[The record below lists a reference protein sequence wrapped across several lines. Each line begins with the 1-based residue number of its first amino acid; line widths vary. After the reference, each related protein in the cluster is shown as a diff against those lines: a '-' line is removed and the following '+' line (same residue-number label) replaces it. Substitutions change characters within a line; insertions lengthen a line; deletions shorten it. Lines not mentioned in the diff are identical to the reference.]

1 MITTKQTALWN
12 TNRKLILAVLLAIQF
27 VVTYAI
33 GTSGLLANSQ
43 FIMIPPIALTVLIP
57 VALFFT
63 IYAVSEGFRN
73 FVLAQDIR
81 TLTRL
86 HHWRVV
92 GFAFLAL
99 YAFNQ
104 LPALFALPA
113 GLGDVAI
120 GLSAAFIVSKMESDP
135 DYIFSDGFRRFH
147 LFGLLDFTVALGTAA
162 LSSGAF
168 PALISNGLTSSALDV
183 WPLNLF
189 PGFIVPCFII
199 LQLSALLKVRHLRQ
213 QHSTT
218 AGLVLA
224 S

>member
-1 MITTKQTALWN
+1 MTTTNQTPLWN
-12 TNRKLILAVLLAIQF
+12 SSRKLTLAVLLAIQF
-27 VVTYAI
+27 ITAYAI

-43 FIMIPPIALTVLIP
+43 FTMIPPIALTVLIP
-57 VALFFT
+57 VTLFFT
-63 IYAVSEGFRN
+63 TYALSERFRN

-86 HHWRVV
+86 QHWRVV

-99 YAFNQ
+99 YAFDQ

-113 GLGDVAI
+113 GLGDMAI
-120 GLSAAFIVSKMESDP
+120 GLSAAFIVSNMERDP
-135 DYIFSDGFRRFH
+135 DYIFSDGYRRFH
-147 LFGLLDFTVALGTAA
+147 LLGLLDFTVALGTAA

-168 PALISNGLTSSALDV
+168 PTLISNGLTSSALDV

-189 PGFIVPCFII
+189 PSFIVPVFII

-213 QHSTT
+213 QHSATT
-218 AGLVLA
+218 SFVPA

>member
-1 MITTKQTALWN
+1 MTTTKQTPLWN
-12 TNRKLILAVLLAIQF
+12 TNRKLGLAALLAIQF
-27 VVTYAI
+27 VAAYAI
-33 GTSGLLANSQ
+33 GTSGLLENSQ

-63 IYAVSEGFRN
+63 TYAVSERFRN

-86 HHWRVV
+86 QHWRVV

-99 YAFNQ
+99 YAFDQ

-120 GLSAAFIVSKMESDP
+120 GLSAAFIVSNMDRDP
-135 DYIFSDGFRRFH
+135 DYIFSNGFRRFH
-147 LFGLLDFTVALGTAA
+147 LLGLLDFVVALGTAA

-168 PALISNGLTSSALDV
+168 PTLISNGLTSSALDV

-189 PGFIVPCFII
+189 PSFIVPCFII
-199 LQLSALLKVRHLRQ
+199 LQISALLKVRHLRQ
-213 QHSTT
+213 QH
-218 AGLVLA
+218 LA
-224 S
+224 PASLISVI

>member
-1 MITTKQTALWN
+1 MITSKQAPLWN
-12 TNRKLILAVLLAIQF
+12 TLRKFTLAALLAIQF
-27 VVTYAI
+27 VAAYAI
-33 GTSGLLANSQ
+33 GTSGLLENSQ

-57 VALFFT
+57 VVLFLTAYAL
-63 IYAVSEGFRN
+63 SERFRN

-86 HHWRVV
+86 QHWRVV
-92 GFAFLAL
+92 GFVFLAL
-99 YAFNQ
+99 YAFDH

-120 GLSAAFIVSKMESDP
+120 GLAAAFIVSKMDQDP

-147 LFGLLDFTVALGTAA
+147 LLGLLDFVVALGTAA

-168 PALISNGLTSSALDV
+168 PALISNGITSSALDV

-189 PGFIVPCFII
+189 PSFIVPCFII
-199 LQLSALLKVRHLRQ
+199 LQLSALLNVRHLRQ
-213 QHSTT
+213 QASTPS
-218 AGLVLA
+218 GLV
-224 S
+224 SVG

>member
-1 MITTKQTALWN
+1 MITTEQTPLWN
-12 TNRKLILAVLLAIQF
+12 TNRKLTLAVLLAIQF
-27 VVTYAI
+27 IAAYAI
-33 GTSGLLANSQ
+33 GTSGLLMNSQ
-43 FIMIPPIALTVLIP
+43 SIMIPPIALTVLIP

-63 IYAVSEGFRN
+63 VYALSEHFRN

-86 HHWRVV
+86 QHWRVV
-92 GFAFLAL
+92 GFVFLVL
-99 YAFNQ
+99 YAFHQ
-104 LPALFALPA
+104 LPALFAIPA

-120 GLSAAFIVSKMESDP
+120 GLSAAFVFSNMEKNP
-135 DYIFSDGFRRFH
+135 DYIFSNGFRRFH
-147 LFGLLDFTVALGTAA
+147 LLGLLDFTVALGTAA

-189 PGFIVPCFII
+189 PSFIVPCFII

-213 QHSTT
+213 QHLAT
-218 AGLVLA
+218 ASLVTA